1 MGFSEAVQWW
11 EEWQLR
17 ILVLTSLFLQC
28 FLFFAG
34 ALRKRQIP
42 SWLRFLIWLAY
53 LGSDAVA
60 IYALATLFNRQK
72 KQEWTSPHESSV
84 SLQVLWAPILLV
96 HLGGQNGITAYN
108 IEDNELWRRRVLTTV
123 SQVGAKTSI
132 IFF

>member
-28 FLFFAG
+28 FLGFAG
-34 ALRKRQIP
+34 ILRKRCIP

-53 LGSDAVA
+53 LSSDAVA
-60 IYALATLFNRQK
+60 IYALATLFNRRRT
-72 KQEWTSPHESSV
+72 QEWVSSHQR
-84 SLQVLWAPILLV
+84 SARLQVLWAPILLI

-108 IEDNELWRRRVLTTV
+108 IEYG
-123 SQVGAKTSI
+123 GAMS
-132 IFF
+132 